1 MKKTILLFMVLILG
15 ATAAFSSGW
24 IGVDTG
30 ANIMWTNTKM
40 DMGEETLSIS
50 GSEIDYYLGLT
61 GAHYFTDS
69 VGLGYS
75 VSMLY
80 PLSAKVEDGD
90 FQKVEDP
97 DIQFKP
103 SLSFQYRHAISES
116 TKIETGIGVY
126 YGYTSTK
133 ESGMKISMWQIGAE
147 GNVGISFE
155 PAEHLALKAGAKV
168 LVPIFT
174 NASATMYG
182 ITLEYDVNCYGIGVI
197 PYLGIAC
204 SY

>member
-1 MKKTILLFMVLILG
+1 MKKTILLFMVMIMG

-103 SLSFQYRHAISES
+103 SLSFQYRHSLSES
-116 TKIETGIGVY
+116 LKIETGVGVY

-155 PAEHLALKAGAKV
+155 PAEHLAVKAGAKV
-168 LVPIFT
+168 IVPIFT

>member
-1 MKKTILLFMVLILG
+1 MKKTVLFFLVLILS
-15 ATAAFSSGW
+15 AAAAFASGW

-30 ANIMWTNTKM
+30 ANIMWTNMKM
-40 DMGEETLSIS
+40 DMGEESLSVS
-50 GSEIDYYLGLT
+50 GSEIDYYLGLS

-103 SLSFQYRHAISES
+103 ALSFQYRYELGES
-116 TKIETGIGVY
+116 MKLEAGIGLY
-126 YGYTSTK
+126 YGYT
-133 ESGMKISMWQIGAE
+133 
-147 GNVGISFE
+147 
-155 PAEHLALKAGAKV
+155 
-168 LVPIFT
+168 
-174 NASATMYG
+174 
-182 ITLEYDVNCYGIGVI
+182 
-197 PYLGIAC
+197 
-204 SY
+204 

>member
-1 MKKTILLFMVLILG
+1 MKKTVLLFALLLVSAG
-15 ATAAFSSGW
+15 AAFSSGW

-30 ANIMWTNTKM
+30 ADIMWMNMKM
-40 DMGEETLSIS
+40 DMGDAELSIS

-61 GAHYFTDS
+61 GAHYFSDS
-69 VGLGYS
+69 AGLGYS

-80 PLSAKVEDGD
+80 PLFSKVEDGD
-90 FQKVEDP
+90 FQKEEDP
-97 DIQFKP
+97 DIEFKP
-103 SLSFQYRHAISES
+103 SLSFQYRHAIRES

-155 PAEHLALKAGAKV
+155 PAEHLAVKAGAKV
-168 LVPIFT
+168 IVPIFT

>member
-30 ANIMWTNTKM
+30 ANIMWTNMKM

-103 SLSFQYRHAISES
+103 SLSFQYRHSLSES
-116 TKIETGIGVY
+116 LKIETGVGVY

-155 PAEHLALKAGAKV
+155 PAEHLAVKAGAKV
-168 LVPIFT
+168 IVPIFT

-204 SY
+204 NY

>member
-24 IGVDTG
+24 IGVDIG
-30 ANIMWTNTKM
+30 ANIMWTNMKM

-103 SLSFQYRHAISES
+103 SLSFQYRHSLSES
-116 TKIETGIGVY
+116 LKIETGVGVY

-155 PAEHLALKAGAKV
+155 PAEHLAVKAGAKV
-168 LVPIFT
+168 IVPIFT

>member
-1 MKKTILLFMVLILG
+1 MKKTFLLFLVLILS
-15 ATAAFSSGW
+15 AAAAFSSGW

-30 ANIMWTNTKM
+30 ANIMWTNMKM
-40 DMGEETLSIS
+40 DMGEESLSVS

-103 SLSFQYRHAISES
+103 ALSFQYRHELGES
-116 TKIETGIGVY
+116 MKLEAGIGLY

-133 ESGMKISMWQIGAE
+133 ESGMKISMLQIGAE

-197 PYLGIAC
+197 PYLGIA
-204 SY
+204 YIY